1 MTTPRTLPIAVP
13 SARALRRPIG
23 LALLGGGLLGRRLL
37 CRRLLGCRLL
47 GRRLLRWGALLLRL
61 VPGCPQRGP
70 QVVEDEPRCRLG
82 RRRRRDR
89 LVVLENDEDAA
100 LRGCDF
106 ELGELRA
113 LLPAYHLGL
122 LDEQPRGR
130 REPISGLGS
139 ERG

>member
-23 LALLGGGLLGRRLL
+23 LAPLGGG
-37 CRRLLGCRLL
+37 LLGCRLL
-47 GRRLLRWGALLLRL
+47 GRRLLCWRALLLRL

-106 ELGELRA
+106 ELGEL
-113 LLPAYHLGL
+113 
-122 LDEQPRGR
+122 
-130 REPISGLGS
+130 
-139 ERG
+139 